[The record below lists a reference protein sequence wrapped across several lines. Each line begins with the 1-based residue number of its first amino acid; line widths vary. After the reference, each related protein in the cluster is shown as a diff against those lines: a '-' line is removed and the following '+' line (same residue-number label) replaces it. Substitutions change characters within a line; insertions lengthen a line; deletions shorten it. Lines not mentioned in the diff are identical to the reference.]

1 MIFTTQGRD
10 GDMFHGRRRDGLG
23 DVVRDDAHDD
33 VHGMGDDA
41 RSDHD
46 VGRSR

>member
-1 MIFTTQGRD
+1 MAICSTAD
-10 GDMFHGRRRDGLG
+10 VVMALG
-23 DVVRDDAHDD
+23 DAVRDDAHDD